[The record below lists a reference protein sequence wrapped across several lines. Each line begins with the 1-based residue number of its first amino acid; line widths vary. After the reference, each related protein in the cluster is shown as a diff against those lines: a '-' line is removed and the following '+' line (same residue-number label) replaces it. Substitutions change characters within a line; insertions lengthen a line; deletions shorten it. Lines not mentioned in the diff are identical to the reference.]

1 MGPYDTLKHGRRKG
15 NLVKK
20 IVVALQGGLG
30 NQMFQYAAG
39 KALSLRVGA
48 PLALDLRPLLRQG
61 QRAYGLG
68 AFCLGEVSLI
78 TEGGP
83 PARLGKIRRWLRK
96 LRGGEQTFREAGLV
110 YDEGIRTV
118 NAPARLE
125 GYFQS
130 ERYFEDAAEAIR
142 AGFTPPAEES
152 GRLDALAARLLPP
165 GPKLSLHI
173 RRGDYTNPAT
183 MAVHGLMGPDY
194 YARARRLLAER
205 TGPSAVCV
213 FTDDP
218 EWVRANLELPADS
231 VFVSEHTRSAVE
243 DLILM
248 SRCSHHITAN
258 SSFSWWGAWLNPK
271 PDKVVVTPACWFQPA
286 AGLDTSDLRPA
297 GWLQA

>member
-1 MGPYDTLKHGRRKG
+1 MKR
-15 NLVKK
+15 
-20 IVVALQGGLG
+20 IVVALEGGLG

-39 KALSLRVGA
+39 RALSLRVGA
-48 PLALDLRPLLRQG
+48 QLALDVRPLLRQG

-68 AFCLGEVSLI
+68 VFRLGEAELI
-78 TEGGP
+78 TEGKLPGR
-83 PARLGKIRRWLRK
+83 AGKIRRWLLK
-96 LRGGEQTFREAGLV
+96 LTGGERTFREAGFP
-110 YDEGIRTV
+110 YDEAIRQV
-118 NAPARLE
+118 IAPARLE
-125 GYFQS
+125 GYYQS
-130 ERYFEDAAEAIR
+130 ERYFEDVAEVIR
-142 AGFTPPAEES
+142 ADFTPPADEL
-152 GRLDALAARLLPP
+152 GRLDDLASRLLPS
-165 GPKLSLHI
+165 GPKVALHV
-173 RRGDYTNPAT
+173 RRGDYTSPAT

-194 YARARRLLAER
+194 YARARHLLAER

-218 EWVRANLELPADS
+218 AWVRANLGLPADS

-271 PDKVVVTPACWFQPA
+271 PDKVVVTPSRWFQPTS
-286 AGLDTSDLRPA
+286 GLDTRDLRPA

>member
-1 MGPYDTLKHGRRKG
+1 
-15 NLVKK
+15 
-20 IVVALQGGLG
+20 
-30 NQMFQYAAG
+30 
-39 KALSLRVGA
+39 
-48 PLALDLRPLLRQG
+48 LDLRPLLRQG

-68 AFCLGEVSLI
+68 AFSLGEVSLI
-78 TEGGP
+78 TEGVP
-83 PARLGKIRRWLRK
+83 PARTGKIRQWLRK
-96 LRGGEQTFREAGLV
+96 LTGGEQTFREAGFF
-110 YDEGIRTV
+110 YDEGIRAV
-118 NAPARLE
+118 NPPARLE

-130 ERYFEDAAEAIR
+130 ERYFEDVAEVIR
-142 AGFTPPAEES
+142 ADFTPPADEL
-152 GRLDALAARLLPP
+152 GRLDDLASRLLPS
-165 GPKLSLHI
+165 GPKVALHV

-194 YARARRLLAER
+194 YARARHLLAER

-218 EWVRANLELPADS
+218 AWVRANLGLPADS

-271 PDKVVVTPACWFQPA
+271 PDKVVVTPSRWFQPTS
-286 AGLDTSDLRPA
+286 GLDTRDLRPA

>member
-1 MGPYDTLKHGRRKG
+1 MRATRMWLTELGPVRHAEAWSPKGKSCEKNHRRASGRTGKSDVSICSREG
-15 NLVKK
+15 F
-20 IVVALQGGLG
+20 VASRGR
-30 NQMFQYAAG
+30 AA
-39 KALSLRVGA
+39 RVGPATVA
-48 PLALDLRPLLRQG
+48 PTG
-61 QRAYGLG
+61 
-68 AFCLGEVSLI
+68 S
-78 TEGGP
+78 T
-83 PARLGKIRRWLRK
+83 RLGKIRRWLRK
-96 LRGGEQTFREAGLV
+96 LTGGEQTFREAGFV

-183 MAVHGLMGPDY
+183 MAFHGLMGPDY
-194 YARARRLLAER
+194 YARARRLIAER

>member
-1 MGPYDTLKHGRRKG
+1 MKE
-15 NLVKK
+15 
-20 IVVALQGGLG
+20 IVVALEGGLG

-39 KALSLRVGA
+39 RALSLRAGTT
-48 PLALDLRPLLRQG
+48 LALDLRPLLRQG

-68 AFCLGEVSLI
+68 AFSLSEVSLI
-78 TEGGP
+78 TEGEP
-83 PARLGKIRRWLRK
+83 PARPGKIRRWLRR
-96 LRGGEQTFREAGLV
+96 LTGGEQTFREAGFV
-110 YDEGIRTV
+110 YDEGIRAV
-118 NAPARLE
+118 NPPARLE

-130 ERYFEDAAEAIR
+130 ERYFEDVAEVIR
-142 AGFTPPAEES
+142 ADFTPPADER
-152 GRLDALAARLLPP
+152 GRLDALASRLLPS
-165 GPKLSLHI
+165 GPKVALHV

-194 YARARRLLAER
+194 YGRARRLLAER

-218 EWVRANLELPADS
+218 AWVRANLGLPADS

-271 PDKVVVTPACWFQPA
+271 PDKVVVTPSRWFQPA
-286 AGLDTSDLRPA
+286 SGLDTRDLRPA